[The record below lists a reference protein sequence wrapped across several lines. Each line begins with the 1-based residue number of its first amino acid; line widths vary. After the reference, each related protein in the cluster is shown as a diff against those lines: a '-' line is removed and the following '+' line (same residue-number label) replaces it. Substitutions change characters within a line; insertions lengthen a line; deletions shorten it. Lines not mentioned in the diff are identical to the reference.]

1 MQADLRRQ
9 QACCAK
15 LTDKKR
21 SVKLKQN
28 GQRKIQIY
36 EKGETQMKKTSRSR
50 KLMKSVVLSLALA
63 AVGFAGAFAAPADA
77 NAAAVMA
84 SQMKN
89 SSITELT
96 NDTRVFK
103 VDKKIQTKMVR
114 FQNRY
119 GIEVAGHL
127 YLPEHFDA
135 NKKYSAIVFSGPFGA
150 VKEQSSG
157 LYAQEMAKRGF
168 VTVAFDCSF
177 TGESGG
183 NVHDVASPD
192 IFTEDFH
199 AAVDFVGLLPFVDKE
214 RVGAMG
220 ICGLGGIA
228 VTAAINDVRIKAVA
242 TSALYNMNDSIRN
255 HYKGDYYTPAQRET
269 VKGYLAE
276 MRWKEAELGKTLPGY
291 HEVAIGADGKAVH
304 ATGEGVTLL
313 PNKLPEGADPVTTDF
328 FNYYKGRAF
337 HPRAINSNG
346 IWSSTT
352 PYGFFD
358 FDLMA
363 HVEELSPRPLLLITG
378 DKAHSRYHS
387 ENVYERA
394 KEPKEL
400 IVMPGATHCDL
411 YDIYEKIPFERLDGF
426 FTKHL
431 GK

>member
-1 MQADLRRQ
+1 
-9 QACCAK
+9 
-15 LTDKKR
+15 
-21 SVKLKQN
+21 
-28 GQRKIQIY
+28 
-36 EKGETQMKKTSRSR
+36 MKKSSRTR
-50 KLMKSVVLSLALA
+50 KLMKSLVLSLALA
-63 AVGFAGAFAAPADA
+63 AVGFAGAAFAAPSDA

-220 ICGLGGIA
+220 ICGLGGMA

-304 ATGEGVTLL
+304 ATGPAGNRERIS
-313 PNKLPEGADPVTTDF
+313 
-328 FNYYKGRAF
+328 GRDA
-337 HPRAINSNG
+337 
-346 IWSSTT
+346 
-352 PYGFFD
+352 
-358 FDLMA
+358 
-363 HVEELSPRPLLLITG
+363 VERGGTGQNTARLS
-378 DKAHSRYHS
+378 
-387 ENVYERA
+387 
-394 KEPKEL
+394 
-400 IVMPGATHCDL
+400 
-411 YDIYEKIPFERLDGF
+411 
-426 FTKHL
+426 
-431 GK
+431 

>member
-1 MQADLRRQ
+1 
-9 QACCAK
+9 
-15 LTDKKR
+15 
-21 SVKLKQN
+21 
-28 GQRKIQIY
+28 
-36 EKGETQMKKTSRSR
+36 
-50 KLMKSVVLSLALA
+50 
-63 AVGFAGAFAAPADA
+63 
-77 NAAAVMA
+77 
-84 SQMKN
+84 
-89 SSITELT
+89 
-96 NDTRVFK
+96 
-103 VDKKIQTKMVR
+103 MVR

-199 AAVDFVGLLPFVDKE
+199 AAVDFVGLLPFVD
-214 RVGAMG
+214 
-220 ICGLGGIA
+220 
-228 VTAAINDVRIKAVA
+228 

-304 ATGEGVTLL
+304 ATGKGVTLL